1 MGRAPKENRIRILFV
16 DDEENILL
24 SIRRLLLNE
33 DFDILT
39 AQSGEDGLAIL
50 RKNDDIGVVVSDQ
63 RMTGMDGLAF
73 LEQAW
78 EIVPDSIRI
87 MLTGFDDGDIA
98 RGAINKGGA
107 YRYITKP
114 WKNSEFVQALRD
126 AAKIFALARENKR
139 LTRIIRNMNGELL

>member
-24 SIRRLLLNE
+24 SIKRLLMKE
-33 DFDILT
+33 DFDVLT
-39 AQSGEDGLAIL
+39 AGSGEEGLEVL
-50 RKNDDIGVVVSDQ
+50 KKNPDVGVVVSDQ
-63 RMTGMDGLAF
+63 RMTGMDGVEF
-73 LEQAW
+73 LEKAW
-78 EIVPDSIRI
+78 EVVPDSIRI
-87 MLTGFDDGDIA
+87 MLTGYDDTEIA

-126 AAKIFALARENKR
+126 AARIFALARENKR
-139 LTRIIRNMNGELL
+139 LTRLIRKMNGELL